1 MSRQREV
8 FRIEKL
14 DGTQLSPVAAPPQAE
29 AALRH
34 AEIISELRALRQA
47 LGARDKLP
55 AASAIAKE
63 AGAFKSELGSI
74 YEAVQRTKQE
84 IATLV
89 LTGFANQ
96 EMSRVSQ
103 ELNAVIGGTETATH
117 RILQAG
123 EEIEEAAKTLAAA
136 IKNVQNQHLAR
147 DILDQVTNIF
157 EACNFQDLAGQRVTK
172 VAATLKFIEEH
183 ILRLIDIWGGLEQIV
198 DIDPAAKAEVKKY
211 PKLVN
216 GPKLEGD
223 KDCVSQ
229 NDIDAMFAPQA
240 ASARR

>member
-103 ELNAVIGGTETATH
+103 ELNAVIGGTE
-117 RILQAG
+117 
-123 EEIEEAAKTLAAA
+123 
-136 IKNVQNQHLAR
+136 
-147 DILDQVTNIF
+147 
-157 EACNFQDLAGQRVTK
+157 
-172 VAATLKFIEEH
+172 
-183 ILRLIDIWGGLEQIV
+183 
-198 DIDPAAKAEVKKY
+198 
-211 PKLVN
+211 
-216 GPKLEGD
+216 
-223 KDCVSQ
+223 
-229 NDIDAMFAPQA
+229 
-240 ASARR
+240 